1 MLIARL
7 KSQSHFTD
15 EVRMI
20 LLARPGDF
28 PTIDQAAQRLRMST
42 RTLRRRLDAE
52 GCSFKGLLEEV
63 RYRMAREYLEETSLP
78 MAEISWLLG
87 YTEPGN
93 FSHAF
98 KRWCGMPPRAYR
110 KHKAA

>member
-52 GCSFKGLLEEV
+52 G
-63 RYRMAREYLEETSLP
+63 
-78 MAEISWLLG
+78 
-87 YTEPGN
+87 
-93 FSHAF
+93 
-98 KRWCGMPPRAYR
+98 
-110 KHKAA
+110 